1 MLSLVLRFLTPILSI
16 TKVQGRTIGAIIF
29 INWKDINYFEY
40 CFIFFLNQFFSE
52 KYLLSSCKPI
62 IIAKFMTT
70 KMKITVLLGMKSE
83 ETYISNALELLTFS
97 SLKGGIEI

>member
-1 MLSLVLRFLTPILSI
+1 
-16 TKVQGRTIGAIIF
+16 
-29 INWKDINYFEY
+29 
-40 CFIFFLNQFFSE
+40 
-52 KYLLSSCKPI
+52 
-62 IIAKFMTT
+62 MTT